1 MSNNNINIENSQN
14 SIIDNNKKEKEN
26 NISSYNLS
34 YSIRNPFI
42 NILSKNSIPINF
54 SEIEYLTIK
63 EFIGKEA
70 YQNFKKNFGII
81 KALSVNSQER
91 IIRNYNE
98 VKVTIILKINQPEN
112 YYFNLKRKYLKFLF
126 FLLFFD
132 ILIHQN
138 KNKIKYLVIIH

>member
-1 MSNNNINIENSQN
+1 MNIFQ
-14 SIIDNNKKEKEN
+14 K
-26 NISSYNLS
+26 
-34 YSIRNPFI
+34 
-42 NILSKNSIPINF
+42 
-54 SEIEYLTIK
+54 LTIK

-138 KNKIKYLVIIH
+138 KDKIKYLVIIH

>member
-112 YYFNLKRKYLKFLF
+112 YNFNLKRKYLKFLF

-138 KNKIKYLVIIH
+138 KDKIKYLVIIH

>member
-138 KNKIKYLVIIH
+138 KDKIKYLVIIH